1 MNGRILRQLVAACV
15 LACAGM
21 ARAAAGGEVYDVVVA
36 GGTSYG
42 VAAAVE
48 AAKGGARV
56 CLVAPRATLGEDLA
70 GTLRLKPSDGAALP
84 ADLRA
89 RLYAANPAARNSF
102 GGATPLQ
109 IKKALDAAL
118 IEAGVTFRCWT
129 QPCEVAADGDGAVT
143 GLWVAGRD
151 GRRLVRA
158 KTVIDATPR
167 AGLARRAGVL
177 PPLPGGVYTVV
188 RHVVS
193 GTRPQAEGL
202 TATAASEV
210 ERIPLTEKQPQLRPA
225 PDLPDVI
232 DARLWRCEKACTLA
246 DGSARSFARLEQ
258 EMRDAT
264 WTRDQVDAGDFCFF
278 AQPPAG
284 CGRAHRITRVPPRAP
299 TPVPTLAEV
308 DVLVVGGGTAG
319 APAAIAAARKG
330 LKTLCV
336 EYAGRL
342 GGVMTEGAIGLYC
355 FGLRRGFTAELD
367 AALKTMGAV
376 YGVCK
381 AEWFR
386 AEARRAGAEI
396 WLAAQATG
404 AVTEGARVVG
414 ATVALADG
422 TYGVVRAKAVIDAT
436 GYALLAASAGERTE
450 FLSADEISVQGA
462 GSTPRLLGRS
472 YQNTDAL
479 FVDDTDPAD
488 ISYEWLRAR
497 TSFGPH
503 VWDQAAVV
511 NSRERR
517 RMHGAYYVTVQDA
530 MGGRN
535 YPDLIGVTYS
545 NFDTHGQTVDPQFF
559 VEDPGHQGRRVNLP
573 YRALL
578 PAKVDGLLVTGL
590 GMSAH
595 RDAMPILRMQPDVQN
610 QGYTAGLAA
619 AQAVRTGVALRAI
632 DVKALQR
639 ELVGKGILHA
649 EELKEPEAFP
659 LSDEKLA
666 AAVAA
671 LGTDYRDLA
680 KVLSDRT
687 RARPLLERAYAAAA
701 DTGARRV
708 YAHVLGLVGSASGW
722 KDLVAALDGA
732 SAWDAGWNFRGM
744 HQFGRSVSWMD
755 SYLIALGACGRA
767 LKGNAA
773 VIGAVRRK
781 AALLTGE
788 SRYSH
793 FRAVAKAAEGIGDPA
808 LAPDLAR
815 LLALPKVGGHAL
827 APRAVPP
834 IAGYEKDISHL
845 GVADQERS
853 DCLRELSVARALFR
867 LGDPT
872 GAARKALEAYAADPR
887 RVYAAHARAV
897 LSGRLSD

>member
-1 MNGRILRQLVAACV
+1 
-15 LACAGM
+15 
-21 ARAAAGGEVYDVVVA
+21 
-36 GGTSYG
+36 
-42 VAAAVE
+42 
-48 AAKGGARV
+48 
-56 CLVAPRATLGEDLA
+56 
-70 GTLRLKPSDGAALP
+70 
-84 ADLRA
+84 
-89 RLYAANPAARNSF
+89 
-102 GGATPLQ
+102 
-109 IKKALDAAL
+109 
-118 IEAGVTFRCWT
+118 
-129 QPCEVAADGDGAVT
+129 
-143 GLWVAGRD
+143 
-151 GRRLVRA
+151 
-158 KTVIDATPR
+158 
-167 AGLARRAGVL
+167 
-177 PPLPGGVYTVV
+177 
-188 RHVVS
+188 
-193 GTRPQAEGL
+193 
-202 TATAASEV
+202 
-210 ERIPLTEKQPQLRPA
+210 
-225 PDLPDVI
+225 
-232 DARLWRCEKACTLA
+232 
-246 DGSARSFARLEQ
+246 
-258 EMRDAT
+258 
-264 WTRDQVDAGDFCFF
+264 
-278 AQPPAG
+278 
-284 CGRAHRITRVPPRAP
+284 
-299 TPVPTLAEV
+299 
-308 DVLVVGGGTAG
+308 
-319 APAAIAAARKG
+319 
-330 LKTLCV
+330 
-336 EYAGRL
+336 
-342 GGVMTEGAIGLYC
+342 MTEG
-355 FGLRRGFTAELD
+355 T
-367 AALKTMGAV
+367 
-376 YGVCK
+376 
-381 AEWFR
+381 
-386 AEARRAGAEI
+386 
-396 WLAAQATG
+396 
-404 AVTEGARVVG
+404 RVVG

-559 VEDPGHQGRRVNLP
+559 VEDPGHLGRRVNLP

-639 ELVGKGILHA
+639 ELVETGILHA
-649 EELKEPEAFP
+649 EELKASEVFP
-659 LSDEKLA
+659 LSDEELA

-701 DTGARRV
+701 DAGARRV
-708 YAHVLGLVGSASGW
+708 YAHVLGLVGSAAGW

-781 AALLTGE
+781 AALLTDG

-793 FRAVAKAAEGIGDPA
+793 FRAVGKAAEGIGDPA